1 MDIGNRLRQLRTQ
14 AGLSQRELAK
24 RTGVTNGFISQVE
37 KNSVSP
43 SVASLK
49 KILEGIPISLTNF
62 FDNEERQPT
71 QVVFRASEMPNIG
84 SGPIQYRLIGHSVR
98 DRAIGMLHET
108 MPAGSD
114 TGEEMLTHDG
124 EECGVVLSGQLELT
138 VGEEVSLL
146 EPGDGYYFSSQRPH
160 RFRVVGDDPVVLV
173 SANTPAT
180 F

>member
-1 MDIGNRLRQLRTQ
+1 MDIGSRLRQLRTQ

-62 FDNEERQPT
+62 FDTEERQPR
-71 QVVFRASEMPNIG
+71 QVVFTADEMPDIG
-84 SGPIQYRLIGHSVR
+84 SEGIRYKLVGHSIR

-108 MPAGSD
+108 LQPGSD
-114 TGEEMLTHDG
+114 TGAEMLTHDG
-124 EECGVVLSGQLELT
+124 EECGVVISGRLELT
-138 VGEEVSLL
+138 VGNDVSELG
-146 EPGDGYYFSSQRPH
+146 PGDGYYFDSQRPH
-160 RFRVVGDDPVVLV
+160 RFRVLGDEPLVLV